1 MFVQHQFIRSH
12 LAHLLIISQYLQINA
27 FFPQAADRVFYRRIR
42 QISFKVDKE
51 AVFPVLPFYRPGF
64 DPGHV
69 QVIIYEMRQQ
79 VVQRAALMRQFEA
92 DADLLRI
99 FQEDLLV
106 GDHDESGGIPMII
119 IDIIRQHRQAMHLGR
134 IGAAHGRLGLILLI

>member
-12 LAHLLIISQYLQINA
+12 LETHLLIISQYLQINA
-27 FFPQAADRVFYRRIR
+27 FFRRPRIAFYRRIR
-42 QISFKVDKE
+42 QISTKSIKKRYSQF
-51 AVFPVLPFYRPGF
+51 FPSTGLDSILVMFRSL
-64 DPGHV
+64 
-69 QVIIYEMRQQ
+69 YEMRQQ

-119 IDIIRQHRQAMHLGR
+119 IDIIRQHRQAMHLG
-134 IGAAHGRLGLILLI
+134 A